1 MSNERIKDK
10 AKYTMGYYEGLA
22 PDLKNFFDEYF
33 ELTGNY
39 LTLTSGRRKAE
50 DGVGE
55 YSKISKHNTGEAF
68 DFSASNVNDYNY
80 LMNTKEGLGLLTKY
94 SLGIIDETTK
104 EALEKTGGTGAHY
117 HLGKDS
123 IPAKRAKEMFTSLS
137 EDELIADR
145 YSPTL
150 NNPKSAFIKTQE
162 FTSAPEVR
170 AMEKEFIKEAKEEQD
185 DDRKELIQETNKYEQ
200 AQHLM
205 SQYRNLP
212 IPTMIEES
220 NNNQQAPMLDYSQVG
235 IQDFQPERFIY
246 QNI

>member
-1 MSNERIKDK
+1 MSKERIKDK

-22 PDLKNFFDEYF
+22 PDLKNFYDEYF
-33 ELTGNY
+33 DLTGNY

-50 DGVGE
+50 DGVSK

-68 DFSASNVNDYNY
+68 DFSASNVDDYNY
-80 LMNTKEGLGLLTKY
+80 LMNTKDGLGLLSKY
-94 SLGIIDETTK
+94 NLGILDETTK

-123 IPAKRAKEMFTSLS
+123 IPAKRVKDMLAKLNSGDVNPDIHAPS
-137 EDELIADR
+137 
-145 YSPTL
+145 L
-150 NNPKSAFIKTQE
+150 NNPKSAFLETQE

-200 AQHLM
+200 AQQLM
-205 SQYRNLP
+205 AQYRNLP
-212 IPTMIEES
+212 IPTINSEPNS
-220 NNNQQAPMLDYSQVG
+220 TQQAPMLDYSQVG

-246 QNI
+246 QNT